1 MMAMPPTAIVATKPS
16 HAARRKQER
25 LENVF
30 LNAVKVVAPFG
41 GKSPGTRIR
50 SGARLARFPALD

>member
-41 GKSPGTRIR
+41 VSRR
-50 SGARLARFPALD
+50 ERVSDRAPA